1 MGSFADFVEGPL
13 LWAAWIVFI
22 GGTLYRFISFFTLS
36 AKRDKSIYE
45 HWSWKYVLLSWVRF
59 LLPVNQTVTK
69 NPVFA
74 ILSYIFHICL
84 IVVPLFLIAHIMYW
98 EESIWGWSW
107 YSLALPDSWAP
118 YLSWVVIGIG
128 ALFFIRRLARPE
140 VRILSTPGDYI
151 LLVLIILPFL
161 TGYLTSHTDLL
172 SDHMRTIHILS
183 GEAMLVAI
191 PLSKLSHFIMFFPS
205 RMAIAVEWGR
215 RGYSA

>member
-36 AKRDKSIYE
+36 AKRDKAIYE

-59 LLPVNQTVTK
+59 LLPINQTVAK

-84 IVVPLFLIAHIMYW
+84 IVVPLFVIAHIMYW

-161 TGYLTSHTDLL
+161 TGYLTSHTYFL

>member
-36 AKRDKSIYE
+36 AKRDKVIYE

-59 LLPVNQTVTK
+59 LLPVNQTVGK
-69 NPVFA
+69 SPVIS
-74 ILSYIFHICL
+74 ILGYVFHVCL
-84 IVVPLFLIAHIMYW
+84 IVVPLFAIAHIMYW

-107 YSLALPDSWAP
+107 YSLALPDAWMP
-118 YLSWVVIGIG
+118 WLTWIVIGIG
-128 ALFFIRRLARPE
+128 AFFFVRRLARPD
-140 VRILSTPGDYI
+140 VRIISTPGDYI
-151 LLVLIILPFL
+151 LVVLTILPFI

-183 GEAMLVAI
+183 GEAMLVVI
-191 PLSKLSHFIMFFPS
+191 PLTKLSHFIMFFPS